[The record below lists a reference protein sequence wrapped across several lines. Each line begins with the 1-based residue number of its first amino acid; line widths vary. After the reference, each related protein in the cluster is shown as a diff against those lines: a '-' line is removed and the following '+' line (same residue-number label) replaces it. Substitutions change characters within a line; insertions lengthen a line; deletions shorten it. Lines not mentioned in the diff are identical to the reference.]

1 MFSESHKPQLSNKL
15 TLLLAILLFSCT
27 KATLD
32 EELPDNAPA
41 ANANLVVC
49 IAKSQLSATRLN
61 FAVYNEGTRV
71 KQINQQS
78 GAADFGSAVFQ
89 LEPGIYRLVVLA
101 HSSNGNPTMTDPAK
115 IQFKNNQ
122 GFTDT
127 FLFDTT
133 ITVGEESQTL
143 NVTLDRIVA
152 LCRFVINDAIPEG
165 VTKMQFYYTGGS
177 GAFNAATRF
186 GCVNS
191 KQQMTFDVSAGQEH
205 TIYDLYTFLHHQQG
219 TIKLIASA
227 LDAAGETQCAWE
239 FAIPLAQNQITWT
252 TGNFFA
258 DQPDTWAIIPTTTID
273 YSWAAHQYLEY

>member
-15 TLLLAILLFSCT
+15 TLLLAIFLISCT

-41 ANANLVVC
+41 ANANLVVR
-49 IAKSQLSATRLN
+49 IAKNQLTATRLN
-61 FAVYNEGTRV
+61 FVVYDEGTRV

-78 GAADFGSAVFQ
+78 SAADFGSAVFQ
-89 LEPGIYRLVVLA
+89 LKPGTYRLVVLA

-127 FLFDTT
+127 FLYDTT

-143 NVTLDRIVA
+143 NVTPNRIVA

-165 VTKMQFYYTGGS
+165 VTQMQFYYTGGS
-177 GAFNAATRF
+177 GAFNATTGL

-191 KQQMTFDVSAGQEH
+191 KQQMKFDVSAGQEH
-205 TIYDLYTFLHHQQG
+205 TIYDLYTFLHQQEG

-227 LDAAGETQCAWE
+227 LDAAGETQRAWE

-258 DQPDTWAIIPTTTID
+258 DQPDDWTIIPTTAID
-273 YSWAAHQYLEY
+273 HSWASHQYLEY